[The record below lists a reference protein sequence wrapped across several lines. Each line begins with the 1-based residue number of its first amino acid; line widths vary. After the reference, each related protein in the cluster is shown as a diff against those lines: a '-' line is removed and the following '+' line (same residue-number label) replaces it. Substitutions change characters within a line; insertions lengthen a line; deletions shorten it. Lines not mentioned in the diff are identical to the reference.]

1 MPTTDVTLDSNL
13 TGLKGPQLEA
23 SLQVFVVGRDEAIG
37 EILASRN
44 DDHLLQWIVAILLLV
59 GFGLGDTAIIAW
71 CASLVTVWQLGAV
84 LFSFVLVAAGL
95 CFTVWQMR
103 RCM

>member
-1 MPTTDVTLDSNL
+1 MPTTGFTLDSNL
-13 TGLKGPQLEA
+13 TGLKAQQRET
-23 SLQVFVVGRDEAIG
+23 SLAVLVVGRDEAIG
-37 EILASRN
+37 QILASRS
-44 DDHLLQWIVAILLLV
+44 DDHLLHWIVAALLLV

-71 CASLVTVWQLGAV
+71 CASLVTAWQLGAV

-103 RCM
+103 R

>member
-1 MPTTDVTLDSNL
+1 MATTGFTLDSNL
-13 TGLKGPQLEA
+13 TGLKAQQRET
-23 SLQVFVVGRDEAIG
+23 SLRVLVVDRDEAIG
-37 EILASRN
+37 QMLVSRS
-44 DDHLLQWIVAILLLV
+44 DDHLLHWIAASLLLV

-103 RCM
+103 R